1 MNPGADFFG
10 RAAAPVLPPRQP
22 TPADSD
28 IVKRLQ
34 CEALWTNWRLQ
45 QAGPG
50 WFYFLSVHSEACRSP
65 NSGFYTLNEV
75 EQFLRARER
84 EQRLW

>member
-1 MNPGADFFG
+1 MTPGADFFG
-10 RAAAPVLPPRQP
+10 RAAAPVLAARRP
-22 TPADSD
+22 TPAASD

-34 CEALWTNWRLQ
+34 CEALWTNWRLH
-45 QAGPG
+45 QAAPG
-50 WFYFLSVHSEACRSP
+50 WFYFLNVHSDADRNP